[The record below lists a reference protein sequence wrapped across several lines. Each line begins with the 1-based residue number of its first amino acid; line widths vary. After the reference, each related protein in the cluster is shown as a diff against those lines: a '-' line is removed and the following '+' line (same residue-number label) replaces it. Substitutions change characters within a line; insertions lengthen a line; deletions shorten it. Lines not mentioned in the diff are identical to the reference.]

1 MGGGGGMLPRSVP
14 FRPLPMPGRR
24 MAGGGRRV
32 GAARFLRGGARPV
45 QGQRGDMPTIAGGG
59 NAEKRRAGA
68 PAAA

>member
-1 MGGGGGMLPRSVP
+1 
-14 FRPLPMPGRR
+14 MPGRR